1 MITQA
6 QIDAMVAAMAA
17 SAAGP
22 ASASNDSGSVTA
34 RGLNEQIDAIRFMA
48 AMKAVSNPQNRGLRM
63 NALRPAGSVFGH
75 GELQQMDQLSLMW
88 LNRRFV

>member
-1 MITQA
+1 MVTQE

-22 ASASNDSGSVTA
+22 ASASNDAGSVTA
-34 RGLNEQIDAIRFMA
+34 RGLNEQIEAIRFMA
-48 AMKAVSNPQNRGLRM
+48 AMRAASSPNRGIRM
-63 NALRPAGSVFGH
+63 SAMRPAGAVFGH
-75 GELQQMDQLSLMW
+75 NELQQMDQLSLMW